1 MESFDFG
8 GRRYSQL
15 HALCPQPY
23 CSSTRSAGRR
33 LVLSGEGATAER
45 TGEGGGGGGGG
56 AGGVTISSSGREGF
70 VQEPGR
76 CGMRS
81 SDERGLVLLPAV
93 MLLRLPS

>member
-1 MESFDFG
+1 
-8 GRRYSQL
+8 
-15 HALCPQPY
+15 
-23 CSSTRSAGRR
+23 
-33 LVLSGEGATAER
+33 V
-45 TGEGGGGGGGG
+45 
-56 AGGVTISSSGREGF
+56 GVTISSSGREGF